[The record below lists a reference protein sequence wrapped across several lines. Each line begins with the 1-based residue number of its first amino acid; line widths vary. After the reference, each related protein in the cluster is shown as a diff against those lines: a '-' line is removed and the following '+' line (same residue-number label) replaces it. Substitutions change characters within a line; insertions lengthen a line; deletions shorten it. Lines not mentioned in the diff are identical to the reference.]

1 MTANRSFP
9 AFKWMPSPLEFE
21 QQKYDMVEWG
31 KEYLPDNEKILF
43 IENLP
48 YHITE
53 QDGEIVTAVPIKE
66 NDWLVLITPEKE
78 LVIFPDAHVRNFFIL
93 E

>member
-1 MTANRSFP
+1 MTANRTFP
-9 AFKWMPSPLEFE
+9 AFQWNPTAEEFK
-21 QQKYDMVEWG
+21 QQKYDLIGWG
-31 KEYLPDNEKILF
+31 DEHLPKNEKIGF
-43 IENLP
+43 VEDLP

-66 NDWLVLITPEKE
+66 NDWLVLITPENE
-78 LVIFPDAHVRNFFIL
+78 LVIFPDAHVRKFFVI